1 MQGHLCPLFVC
12 VQPGRVRRVWIVSE
26 NVQQQ
31 GYCRYP
37 TIAGD
42 RIVFVAD
49 DDLWV
54 VSDRGGTAQR
64 LTTAL
69 SRASMPS
76 LSPDGRWIA
85 FVAAEDGP
93 TELYVMPSEGGAPRK
108 LTHLGGMT
116 VTSGWHPDGHIL
128 FTSDAES
135 PFAGWRFP
143 YRIAPN
149 RIAPTGGEPEK
160 LPWGPANFV
169 AVNPGG
175 GIVLNRNARD
185 PAYWKRYRGGTAG
198 HFWVDP
204 DGKSGFVRWTEPN
217 GNLVNPMW
225 IGGRIYFLSDHE
237 GVGNLYSA
245 LPDGSDLRRHTDH
258 ETYYARNAKTDGRRI
273 VYHAGG
279 DIYLYDP
286 ETDVTERVA
295 ILLPTTATQ
304 RARRFVDAAKYLES
318 VDLHPQ
324 GHSLLATV
332 RGRLYSFGNWEG
344 PVLEHGESKG
354 TRYRKGSWLTDGK
367 RVVCV
372 VDAGDQEVLEIH
384 DAEGAEP
391 PRRIDSFA
399 FGHVCELT
407 VAPKGKR
414 AAVINHRNQVLVIEL
429 ETEQVTVVEDN
440 PYGRPQDLAW
450 SPDGTW
456 LAYASH
462 FSRQTIGLKLWRSGE
477 QPVRIT
483 DPVLYDVA
491 PAFDPGGKYLY
502 FLSYRVFNPVYD
514 DLRFDLGF
522 YQGVKPCLITLQ
534 ADTPSPFLP
543 EPRPL
548 VENGKG
554 ESGNTKDGK
563 DDAADEK
570 DEEDQ
575 GLRIDLDEIADRVLM
590 FPVPEARYRA
600 IQGIDGKVLFL
611 STPVAGVADSASDR
625 RPKGTLHVYDLKNL
639 KYETLAQGVTG
650 FGFTFDRK
658 TMVLRYDRRLRVLPA
673 GKKPEDKPGEGDTH
687 SRETGWIN
695 LGRIKAAVQP
705 DVEWA
710 QMLREAWRLQRDH
723 FWTEDLSGVDW
734 DAVWERYSRL
744 LPRIATRDELSDL
757 MWEMQGELGTS
768 HAYEMGGDYRQGPN
782 YGQGF
787 LGASFTWDAERG
799 GYRIVEVVKG
809 DSWADDSSLRLPG
822 VRLRVGDVLLAIDNR
837 RLSPELPPAACLVG
851 KAGQEVALRV
861 VPADGGDE
869 KTVTVKALGR
879 AGDKRARYR
888 AWVEGNRK
896 KVHEASGGRL
906 GYVHV
911 PDMGGVGFAEFY
923 RSWLAE
929 SERDGLIV
937 DVRHNGGGHV
947 SSLLLEKLARR
958 AVGFCVSRW
967 YAPETYPENAV
978 LGPIVAITNERA
990 GSDGDIFSHAFKLM
1004 ELGPLIGKRTWGGV
1018 IGIWPRHHLVDGSV
1032 TTQPEYAFWFPDV
1045 EWGVENYGTDPD
1057 IEVDDRPEEYA
1068 AGVDAQL
1075 ERAIAEAMAR
1085 LEANPPAWP
1094 AFDNRPS
1101 RALPELPARRKDT
1114 PEAAG

>member
-1 MQGHLCPLFVC
+1 
-12 VQPGRVRRVWIVSE
+12 
-26 NVQQQ
+26 
-31 GYCRYP
+31 
-37 TIAGD
+37 
-42 RIVFVAD
+42 
-49 DDLWV
+49 
-54 VSDRGGTAQR
+54 
-64 LTTAL
+64 
-69 SRASMPS
+69 
-76 LSPDGRWIA
+76 
-85 FVAAEDGP
+85 
-93 TELYVMPSEGGAPRK
+93 MPSEGGAPRK

-354 TRYRKGSWLTDGK
+354 TRYRKGSWLPDGK

-851 KAGQEVALRV
+851 K
-861 VPADGGDE
+861 GG
-869 KTVTVKALGR
+869 A
-879 AGDKRARYR
+879 
-888 AWVEGNRK
+888 
-896 KVHEASGGRL
+896 GGRFAGRPRRRRRRED
-906 GYVHV
+906 GYRE
-911 PDMGGVGFAEFY
+911 GAGTRRRQARTLSGVGRREPEEGT
-923 RSWLAE
+923 RGE
-929 SERDGLIV
+929 
-937 DVRHNGGGHV
+937 
-947 SSLLLEKLARR
+947 RR
-958 AVGFCVSRW
+958 AVGLRARAGYGRRGVCRILSLLACRVGTGRTHRRCPAQRRWTRLKPSSGETGSAGRRILCLPLVRSRNLSRKCRSGTDCR
-967 YAPETYPENAV
+967 YH
-978 LGPIVAITNERA
+978 ERA
-990 GSDGDIFSHAFKLM
+990 GRVRRRHLQPRVQADGARSVDRQADVGRRDRYLAPASPGRRQCHYPARVRLLVSGCRVGRGKLRH
-1004 ELGPLIGKRTWGGV
+1004 GSRYRGG
-1018 IGIWPRHHLVDGSV
+1018 
-1032 TTQPEYAFWFPDV
+1032 
-1045 EWGVENYGTDPD
+1045 
-1057 IEVDDRPEEYA
+1057 
-1068 AGVDAQL
+1068 
-1075 ERAIAEAMAR
+1075 
-1085 LEANPPAWP
+1085 
-1094 AFDNRPS
+1094 RPS
-1101 RALPELPARRKDT
+1101 RGVCSGRRCPAG
-1114 PEAAG
+1114 AGYRGSDGQVGSESTRLARL